1 LTTWIREQSGYCK
14 DLNRNNGGAG
24 KTHHAVRSCGGSA
37 WFAGGPTG
45 AVVQG
50 AGASRGAK
58 QAGSYSGR
66 RAAPGLGGAGGGCSK
81 PPPKPLRITGVGR
94 RGGEARRARRVDHEF
109 HSVAQAR
116 AWTDGGCDAGR
127 GFAFDGVGARPH
139 RVVRLRHAREPTPGG
154 PGSGLRR
161 GRRRFLCQLPLWF
174 YMY

>member
-1 LTTWIREQSGYCK
+1 
-14 DLNRNNGGAG
+14 
-24 KTHHAVRSCGGSA
+24 VRARVAAPSKRA
-37 WFAGGPTG
+37 PI
-45 AVVQG
+45 
-50 AGASRGAK
+50 
-58 QAGSYSGR
+58 
-66 RAAPGLGGAGGGCSK
+66 RAAGRHRAWAAQEGGVVS

-139 RVVRLRHAREPTPGG
+139 RVVGLRHTREPTPGG

-161 GRRRFLCQLPLWF
+161 GRRRFLCQLPLWRF
-174 YMY
+174 YTLLSICASKNVYHHSSYLGSLCNAVS